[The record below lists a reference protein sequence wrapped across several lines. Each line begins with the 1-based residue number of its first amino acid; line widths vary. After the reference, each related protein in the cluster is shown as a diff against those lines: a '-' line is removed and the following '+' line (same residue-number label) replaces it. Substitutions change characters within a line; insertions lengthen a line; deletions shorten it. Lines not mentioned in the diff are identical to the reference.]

1 MFPNSSKWLRRAV
14 MTSGWKKG
22 GGSDVM
28 TSVFVRCGESPGDD
42 SDGGEDDD
50 ATVVSI
56 AGILCVL
63 PSVLD
68 VLWMLGLRTVR
79 GW

>member
-1 MFPNSSKWLRRAV
+1 
-14 MTSGWKKG
+14 
-22 GGSDVM
+22 M